1 MIKKNEIISC
11 FKKLG
16 LQSGD
21 IVLVHSSFKSF
32 EGEISSPQKIIDAL
46 LEIVGE
52 KGTVIFPTFNF
63 DFSTHGKDF
72 DIIKTPSQMGIL
84 SKFASSHYDSVRT
97 IDPVYSFVVIGYL
110 KNKLGESVTSHSYGT
125 DSMFA
130 KIRKHDGKI
139 MCIGVENYNN
149 WMTFFHYVEEMQ
161 KVPYRYFKEFSG
173 NIIDRSGMSKKTK
186 LVLYVRNLSKGVETE
201 LNPMGNILENEK
213 IIKISNIGSSKIRL
227 MSSREVYDRTVKEIN
242 LNQNILCKFTKEI

>member
-1 MIKKNEIISC
+1 MIEKNEVILG

-32 EGEISSPQKIIDAL
+32 NGEISSPQKIIDAL

-52 KGTVIFPTFNF
+52 KGTVIFPAFNF

-72 DIIKTPSQMGIL
+72 DIVKTPSQMGIL
-84 SKFASSHYDSVRT
+84 SKFASTHYDSIRT
-97 IDPVYSFVVIGYL
+97 IDPVYSFVVIGYM
-110 KNKLGESVTSHSYGT
+110 KNKLEKLITSHSYGS

-130 KIRKHDGKI
+130 KIREYDGKI
-139 MCIGVENYNN
+139 MCIGVENYNE

-161 KVPYRYFKEFSG
+161 KVPYRSFKEFSG
-173 NIIDRSGMSKKTK
+173 NIIDRNGMGKKTK

-201 LNPMGNILENEK
+201 LNLMGNILENEK
-213 IIKISNIGSSKIRL
+213 IIKIGNIGSSKIRF

-242 LNQNILCKFTKEI
+242 LNQNILCTFSKKT